1 MRPLLREP
9 GLQRQLPDGLP
20 WAQGRWREWRGP
32 SLLAASGEG
41 LAGAGFSLALG
52 PTLHGTL
59 LGPSLG
65 VQLRRRGS
73 RYWARPSQLP
83 LLPLGLLRLFRC
95 RHASSGT
102 AGKRFPSWT
111 VALYSLQSLA
121 RIPQALQHRAP
132 FETRSSE
139 SWSAE
144 KGLWHLRA
152 SCGRRR
158 ASQGAGHLTVCEAR
172 S

>member
-1 MRPLLREP
+1 MMRPLLGEP

-111 VALYSLQSLA
+111 VALHSLQSLCFSLYGT
-121 RIPQALQHRAP
+121 LQFTEPGEDSTGASAP
-132 FETRSSE
+132 CS
-139 SWSAE
+139 
-144 KGLWHLRA
+144 
-152 SCGRRR
+152 
-158 ASQGAGHLTVCEAR
+158 V
-172 S
+172 